1 MLYFGI
7 YGQYLIDELF
17 LTDGRYN
24 EWGSALQNPPL
35 GECNCQ
41 AVGQRR
47 CRSRHKAALCVSA
60 DRCVDNYNRCNYSI
74 KLIVRQL
81 HFKYTKLI
89 FTGFTPPNEV
99 HRTPLKSSQCE
110 IILTIST
117 LLKYPFFTYANLLI
131 YLDIYKLKFVYQGS
145 IDTLCFINQIPVTPN
160 HRVWF
165 HLILQ
170 MYHCGQQFVFQI
182 D

>member
-60 DRCVDNYNRCNYSI
+60 DRCVDNYNRCTLYN
-74 KLIVRQL
+74 QL
-81 HFKYTKLI
+81 M
-89 FTGFTPPNEV
+89 NSE
-99 HRTPLKSSQCE
+99 
-110 IILTIST
+110 LTS
-117 LLKYPFFTYANLLI
+117 
-131 YLDIYKLKFVYQGS
+131 
-145 IDTLCFINQIPVTPN
+145 
-160 HRVWF
+160 
-165 HLILQ
+165 
-170 MYHCGQQFVFQI
+170 
-182 D
+182 

>member
-89 FTGFTPPNEV
+89 FTGFTPP
-99 HRTPLKSSQCE
+99 
-110 IILTIST
+110 ILTISA
-117 LLKYPFFTYANLLI
+117 LLKHPFFTDCKYNDFLWILVSYRTLKLHISLWGSGFCSNFVLL
-131 YLDIYKLKFVYQGS
+131 
-145 IDTLCFINQIPVTPN
+145 FIAV
-160 HRVWF
+160 R
-165 HLILQ
+165 
-170 MYHCGQQFVFQI
+170 
-182 D
+182 